1 MEITIAKISDVP
13 ALCELLSILFS
24 QEAEFK
30 PNHEAQSRGLTQII
44 NNPEIG
50 LIVVARQGGDVVGMV
65 NLLYTVSTALGE
77 RVALLED
84 MVVSPN
90 ARSGGVGS
98 QLLEQAIHFARAN
111 GCKRIT
117 LLTDRTNE
125 PAQRFY
131 QKHGFAFSAM
141 VPLRLSL
148 SELCPT
154 DHSSVMPNGALE

>member
-1 MEITIAKISDVP
+1 LLVKVVMLLVWLIFFTPFLLHLVSALRSSKIWS
-13 ALCELLSILFS
+13 F
-24 QEAEFK
+24 
-30 PNHEAQSRGLTQII
+30 
-44 NNPEIG
+44 
-50 LIVVARQGGDVVGMV
+50 
-65 NLLYTVSTALGE
+65 
-77 RVALLED
+77 
-84 MVVSPN
+84 
-90 ARSGGVGS
+90 RSGGVGS